1 MKRRSTRHTR
11 KSSGRIMSMTPSNMG
26 SMQGLIRRGPVT
38 IILVF
43 STSCPHCHTYM
54 PIWNKL
60 CKTKGRK
67 ANMISMEAS
76 TYQKTP
82 LSEKKSVS
90 GVPTVLYVNK
100 QGEIVE
106 IDTPRDTEKMTEVIR
121 NSPRP
126 EFTKVLTDPKPMSGP
141 MMPKPMTPSLSP
153 MMPDPMMPKPMSL
166 SPSPMM
172 SAPMMPKPMSLSPK
186 PMVPGTEIINSPL
199 KPLPATGGS
208 RGGNWD
214 ALMLAAQQA
223 APAAALLGA
232 YAAFPMQRSSGLGPA
247 RRTRRKSRR

>member
-1 MKRRSTRHTR
+1 
-11 KSSGRIMSMTPSNMG
+11 
-26 SMQGLIRRGPVT
+26 
-38 IILVF
+38 
-43 STSCPHCHTYM
+43 M

-106 IDTPRDTEKMTEVIR
+106 IDTPRDTEKMTEVVR

-126 EFTKVLTDPKPMSGP
+126 EFTKVLTDPKPMTLSPAP
-141 MMPKPMTPSLSP
+141 MMPKPMTLSP
-153 MMPDPMMPKPMSL
+153 
-166 SPSPMM
+166 
-172 SAPMMPKPMSLSPK
+172 APMMPKPMTLSSKPMSLSPMVQSPSPK
-186 PMVPGTEIINSPL
+186 PTIPGTEIINSPL

-214 ALMLAAQQA
+214 ALMLAAKQA

-247 RRTRRKSRR
+247 RKTRRKSRR

>member
-1 MKRRSTRHTR
+1 
-11 KSSGRIMSMTPSNMG
+11 
-26 SMQGLIRRGPVT
+26 
-38 IILVF
+38 
-43 STSCPHCHTYM
+43 M

-76 TYQKTP
+76 TYQQTQ
-82 LSEKKSVS
+82 LSKKKSVS

-100 QGEIVE
+100 QGEIVD
-106 IDTPRDTEKMTEVIR
+106 IDTPRDTEKMTEVVR

-126 EFTKVLTDPKPMSGP
+126 EFTKVLTGPKPMSGP
-141 MMPKPMTPSLSP
+141 MMPKPMSGPKMPEP
-153 MMPDPMMPKPMSL
+153 MMSKPMSPKPMSG
-166 SPSPMM
+166 PMNPT
-172 SAPMMPKPMSLSPK
+172 PMI
-186 PMVPGTEIINSPL
+186 PGTEIINSPL

>member
-1 MKRRSTRHTR
+1 MRRRSTKHTR
-11 KSSGRIMSMTPSNMG
+11 KSSGRVMSMTPSNVG

-43 STSCPHCHTYM
+43 STTCPHCHTYM

-106 IDTPRDTEKMTEVIR
+106 IDTPRDTEKMTEVVR

-126 EFTKVLTDPKPMSGP
+126 EFTKVLSGVSDPKPMS
-141 MMPKPMTPSLSP
+141 LSP
-153 MMPDPMMPKPMSL
+153 TPMMPKPMSL
-166 SPSPMM
+166 SPT
-172 SAPMMPKPMSLSPK
+172 PMMPKPMTISPSPMAGPK
-186 PMVPGTEIINSPL
+186 PMTSKPASMVPGTEIINSPL
-199 KPLPATGGS
+199 KPLPAT
-208 RGGNWD
+208 GGNWD

-247 RRTRRKSRR
+247 RRTRRRSHR

>member
-1 MKRRSTRHTR
+1 
-11 KSSGRIMSMTPSNMG
+11 MTPSNMG
-26 SMQGLIRRGPVT
+26 SMQEMIRRGPVT

-76 TYQKTP
+76 TYQQTP

-100 QGEIVE
+100 QGEIAE
-106 IDTPRDTEKMTEVIR
+106 IDTPRDTEKMTEVVR

-126 EFTKVLTDPKPMSGP
+126 EFTKVLSPMIPKPSPMIISPSLKPITPGPSP
-141 MMPKPMTPSLSP
+141 MMPIPTPMNISPKPMTPGPTP
-153 MMPDPMMPKPMSL
+153 MNI
-166 SPSPMM
+166 
-172 SAPMMPKPMSLSPK
+172 SPK
-186 PMVPGTEIINSPL
+186 PMTPMPKPTIPGTEISPSPL
-199 KPLPATGGS
+199 KPLPATGGRRGGS

-214 ALMLAAQQA
+214 SLMLAAQQA

-247 RRTRRKSRR
+247 TRKRRR

>member
-1 MKRRSTRHTR
+1 MSSRMSSQRRRSTRHTR
-11 KSSGRIMSMTPSNMG
+11 KSSGSVVQMTPSNMG
-26 SMQGLIRRGPVT
+26 SMQGMIRRGPVT

-106 IDTPRDTEKMTEVIR
+106 IDTPRDTEKMTEVVR

-126 EFTKVLTDPKPMSGP
+126 EFTKVLSGPKPMP
-141 MMPKPMTPSLSP
+141 MTPSPYSNPKPMTPSPYSNPNP
-153 MMPDPMMPKPMSL
+153 MPMT
-166 SPSPMM
+166 
-172 SAPMMPKPMSLSPK
+172 LSPK
-186 PMVPGTEIINSPL
+186 SMSPKPTVPGTEIINSPL

-208 RGGNWD
+208 RGGSWD
-214 ALMLAAQQA
+214 ALMIAAQQA

-247 RRTRRKSRR
+247 RKTRRKSRR

>member
-1 MKRRSTRHTR
+1 MSSRMSSHKRRSTRHTR

-26 SMQGLIRRGPVT
+26 SMQGLIHRGPVT

-76 TYQKTP
+76 TYQQTP
-82 LSEKKSVS
+82 LSQKKSVS

-126 EFTKVLTDPKPMSGP
+126 EFTKVLPGPSP
-141 MMPKPMTPSLSP
+141 MMPKPMTPG
-153 MMPDPMMPKPMSL
+153 
-166 SPSPMM
+166 PSPMIISPKPM
-172 SAPMMPKPMSLSPK
+172 SAPMMPKPMSFSPK
-186 PMVPGTEIINSPL
+186 SMVPGTEIINSPL
-199 KPLPATGGS
+199 KPLPATGGRRGGSRGGS
-208 RGGNWD
+208 RGGNWN
-214 ALMLAAQQA
+214 ALMVAAQQA

-247 RRTRRKSRR
+247 TRKRRR

>member
-1 MKRRSTRHTR
+1 MDFWARKSRRSSRSR
-11 KSSGRIMSMTPSNMG
+11 KSSRQKIQSKRSTSGRVMSMTPSNVG

-106 IDTPRDTEKMTEVIR
+106 IDTPRDTEKMTEVVR

-126 EFTKVLTDPKPMSGP
+126 EFTKVLSGVSDPKPMSLSPTP
-141 MMPKPMTPSLSP
+141 MMPKPMTS
-153 MMPDPMMPKPMSL
+153 KPAS
-166 SPSPMM
+166 
-172 SAPMMPKPMSLSPK
+172 
-186 PMVPGTEIINSPL
+186 MVPGTELINSPL
-199 KPLPATGGS
+199 KPLPAT
-208 RGGNWD
+208 GGNWD

-247 RRTRRKSRR
+247 RRTRRRSHR

>member
-1 MKRRSTRHTR
+1 
-11 KSSGRIMSMTPSNMG
+11 MSMTPSNMG

-43 STSCPHCHTYM
+43 STTCPHCHTYK
-54 PIWNKL
+54 PIWDKL

-76 TYQKTP
+76 TYQQTP
-82 LSEKKSVS
+82 LSQKKSVS

-106 IDTPRDTEKMTEVIR
+106 IDKPRDTATMTEVVR

-126 EFTKVLTDPKPMSGP
+126 EFTKVLSGLSPKPMSLSPTPMAPMPMSLSPTPMTISPTP
-141 MMPKPMTPSLSP
+141 MMPKPMTI
-153 MMPDPMMPKPMSL
+153 
-166 SPSPMM
+166 SPSPM
-172 SAPMMPKPMSLSPK
+172 AGPKPMTSK
-186 PMVPGTEIINSPL
+186 PASMVPGTEIINSPL
-199 KPLPATGGS
+199 KPLPATGGRRGGS
-208 RGGNWD
+208 RGGNWS
-214 ALMLAAQQA
+214 AIMAAAQQA

-247 RRTRRKSRR
+247 RRTRRRSHPKT